1 MTNHVSMKSN
11 GFIILSVLL
20 LVCFACSNNAH
31 EKNVDRDTTIN
42 ETTSFNN
49 LFLDSNTI
57 HQFFVSN
64 QKYSKYE
71 KQFDDFYRERNYE
84 YAWFDSSG
92 IGDQARGFI
101 SLLSSTMA
109 TMQDSS
115 LYNQRLMSLYYKFE
129 DSSDQKHTPDE
140 VLNTELLLTG
150 QFFHYAAKMYRGTDS
165 NIADLG
171 WFIPRK
177 KINLTALLDSV
188 IITKDT
194 QVDKFAS
201 LNEQYSKL
209 KAFLPSFYAL
219 QKQGNWDT
227 IPQRK
232 KPLHLKDD
240 TIIIATIKDRLH
252 RLGDMPEVDSTT
264 LFDTALFTA
273 VKTFQRRMGL
283 SVDGAIGPKMIEE
296 INITPTQRIQQ
307 ILVNLERMRWM
318 PPPHKEHEFIYVNI
332 PEYKM
337 YVYNEDTLKFDM
349 NVIVGTAANSTVVFS
364 GDLKY
369 IVFAPYWKV
378 PDKIVRTEILPSM
391 KKDTGYLRKNM
402 MERTGG
408 PDTLPS
414 IRQLPGPLN
423 SLGKVKFLFPN
434 NYDIYFHDT
443 PNRNLFSASS
453 RSFSHGCI
461 RVGEPKKLAQFL
473 LRNDT
478 AWNETRIDTSMNS
491 IKEKWVTL
499 SRTIPVTITYFTAF
513 VDDDGLLN
521 FRKDI
526 YGHDERLADKLFTK
540 K

>member
-1 MTNHVSMKSN
+1 MKSN
-11 GFIILSVLL
+11 GIIILSVLL
-20 LVCFACSNNAH
+20 LMCHSCGNNAQVKTV
-31 EKNVDRDTTIN
+31 ERDTTIN

-49 LFLDSNTI
+49 LFLDSNTL
-57 HQFFVSN
+57 HQFFVTN
-64 QKYSKYE
+64 PRYGKYE
-71 KQFDDFYRERNYE
+71 KQFDDFYKERNYE

-92 IGDQARGFI
+92 IGEQAHGFI
-101 SLLSSTMA
+101 NLLNSTIS

-115 LYNQRLMSLYYKFE
+115 LYNSRLVSLYSKFE
-129 DSSDQKHTPDE
+129 DSVEKKHTADE

-150 QFFHYAAKMYRGTDS
+150 QFFHYTAKMYKGTDS

-188 IITKDT
+188 ILTKNT
-194 QVDKFAS
+194 QVDQFAS

-209 KAFLPSFYAL
+209 SAFLPSFYAL
-219 QKQGNWDT
+219 QKQGNWDS

-232 KPLHLKDD
+232 KPLHLNDD
-240 TIIIATIKDRLH
+240 TVIIATIKDRLH
-252 RLGDMPEVDSTT
+252 RLGDLAEIDSTT
-264 LFDTALFTA
+264 RFDSALFTA
-273 VKTFQRRMGL
+273 VKSFQRRMGL
-283 SVDGAIGPKMIEE
+283 SVDGAIGPKMIDE
-296 INITPTQRIQQ
+296 INITPTKRIQQ

-318 PPPHKEHEFIYVNI
+318 PLPHKEHEFIYVNI

-349 NVIVGTAANSTVVFS
+349 NVIVGTAANSTVIFS

-378 PDKIVRTEILPSM
+378 PDKIVRTEILPAM
-391 KKDTGYLRKNM
+391 EKDTGYLRRNN

-434 NYDIYFHDT
+434 NFDIYFHDT

-461 RVGEPKKLAQFL
+461 RLGEPKKLAEFL

-478 AWNETRIDTSMNS
+478 SWNEIRIDTLMNS
-491 IKEKWVTL
+491 LKEKWVTL
-499 SRTIPVTITYFTAF
+499 PGTIPVVITYFTAF
-513 VDDDGLLN
+513 VDDSGALN

-526 YGHDERLADKLFTK
+526 YKHDERLADKLFARQ
-540 K
+540 